1 MWLLIAGGI
10 VFSVLV
16 ARRVF
21 RSDGGGGL
29 GSVSGQWLTSH
40 RAGRRSI
47 DP

>member
-10 VFSVLV
+10 VFSVVL

-21 RSDGGGGL
+21 RSDGATHMGA
-29 GSVSGQWLTSH
+29 VSSQWLASH

>member
-10 VFSVLV
+10 VFSVVL

-21 RSDGGGGL
+21 RSDGGKTL
-29 GSVSGQWLTSH
+29 GSVSSQWLASH